1 MLIDAY
7 KEFQM
12 ESDNTEKIFR
22 EIADWLGPAVDTVLE
37 AATLMFDLP
46 LQKLLCE
53 TAFFGKKKLDADQSG
68 DKGKKGSRLS
78 ADLYIRYLSFVNR
91 LRHSQFCRRAITYK
105 QLKSASPQQVLELQI
120 KYHDYFSMSQAA

>member
-1 MLIDAY
+1 
-7 KEFQM
+7 M

-22 EIADWLGPAVDTVLE
+22 EIGPNLGPAVDKVLE

-53 TAFFGKKKLDADQSG
+53 TALFGKKKLDADQG
-68 DKGKKGSRLS
+68 NDKKQLSRIS

-105 QLKSASPQQVLELQI
+105 QLKAATPKSVLEL
-120 KYHDYFSMSQAA
+120 